1 MMKLDEIKTV
11 VDGSSAFICAQCVNV
26 CSFLLRVNIVGKV
39 TNKTLHWHQHRLSS
53 PGSRLWPRRLSLT
66 IHAYA
71 DEAGLQWS
79 ALCQHAG
86 LWLTSPLIFPPLLWD
101 QGKQCL
107 SRGGGCGYTSSCPMS
122 EQQCRA
128 ETMLKCLSI
137 VCRPLLCFWQMKG
150 IPAIKG
156 GTEGGGG
163 RESHN
168 SSRCTKTANIC
179 TAASVANK

>member
-53 PGSRLWPRRLSLT
+53 PSSRLWPRRLSLT

-137 VCRPLLCFWQMKG
+137 VCPSSFVLLTNEGYTSYKG
-150 IPAIKG
+150 WDRRRG
-156 GTEGGGG
+156 GQ
-163 RESHN
+163 R
-168 SSRCTKTANIC
+168 
-179 TAASVANK
+179 VAQ